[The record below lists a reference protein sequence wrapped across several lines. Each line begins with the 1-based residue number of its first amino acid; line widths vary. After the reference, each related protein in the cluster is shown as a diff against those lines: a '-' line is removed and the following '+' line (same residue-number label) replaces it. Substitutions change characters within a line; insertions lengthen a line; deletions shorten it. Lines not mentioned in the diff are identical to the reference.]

1 MNPKQLEFAL
11 NPLSKIGLSEPLL
24 DSYFEWSDKLEELSD
39 IDSAITNYTI
49 DKEDCKGEILIPFIH
64 SAAQTDYLLS
74 FIAHAFRCRGY
85 NPLFISCR
93 GTLPMCF
100 RKKEHPDNDG
110 TCVGCKYKSD
120 RIFDTFGFETVSIS
134 EYAGSPETMQIPDSR
149 EKILNL
155 EYSGVDVSNLA
166 MASSRKHLRKYN
178 VDLDDKEDNQIYTKY
193 LQSAIYFVEFVN
205 SILDERD
212 IIATIGNHPAYVYG
226 GAILEATAESE
237 LPAISFG
244 GGYYREDAILF
255 GNMKNRMGFEQ
266 FSDLNTLQK
275 IVEQELDPEE
285 QKEIEYYMQGRRD
298 GSTIR
303 EINQYIGSHDKELS
317 LNTHA
322 TTGCLFTN
330 LLWDGSLSGSAVT
343 FENPLEWVKETVEYV
358 DGMEDLQLIIKP
370 HPAEAHRETHIKIS
384 DWVRSELDVPDN
396 VYLLEP
402 DTSISPYEIMEK
414 IDFSIVYN
422 STVGLESAYDGVP
435 VITTGDTHYKYLGFT
450 YDPQTPAEYFD
461 LLNDASRL
469 ELSENDQ
476 SRARRYAHFLLVD
489 RHISIEKL
497 DTINQIHTI
506 SHEEIAESN
515 ILDDV
520 IEQILENERSIRVNV
535 VG

>member
-1 MNPKQLEFAL
+1 MDPKQLEFAL

-24 DSYFEWSDKLEELSD
+24 DSYFEYSNKLQELSE
-39 IDSAITNYTI
+39 IDSAIKNYNLN
-49 DKEDCKGEILIPFIH
+49 KEDCKGDILIPFIH

-120 RIFDTFGFETVSIS
+120 RIFHAFEFEIVSIS
-134 EYAGSPETMQIPDSR
+134 EYAGSPETIQIPNSR
-149 EKILNL
+149 EKMLNL
-155 EYSGVDVSNLA
+155 EYNGVDVSNLA

-178 VDLDDKEDNQIYTKY
+178 INLDNKEDNQIYTNY
-193 LQSAIYFVEFVN
+193 LRSAIYFVDFVK
-205 SILDERD
+205 SILNKRD
-212 IIATIGNHPAYVYG
+212 VIATVGNHPAYVYG
-226 GAILEATAESE
+226 GAILEATAELG

-266 FSDLNTLQK
+266 FSDLDTLQK
-275 IVEQELDPEE
+275 IVEQELDSEE
-285 QKEIEYYMQGRRD
+285 RKKTEYYMQGRRD

-303 EINQYIGSHDKELS
+303 EINQYVENHDEELS
-317 LNTHA
+317 LNNHA

-343 FENPLEWVKETVEYV
+343 FKNPLEWVKETVEYV
-358 DGMEDLQLIIKP
+358 NGMEDLQLIIKP
-370 HPAEAHRETHIKIS
+370 HPAEAHRETNIKIS
-384 DWVRSELDVPDN
+384 DRIRSELNVPDN
-396 VYLLEP
+396 IHLLEP
-402 DTSISPYEIMEK
+402 DTGITPYDIMEK
-414 IDFSIVYN
+414 VDFSIVYN
-422 STVGLESAYDGVP
+422 STVGLEAAYDYVP

-461 LLNDASRL
+461 LLDDASQL
-469 ELSENDQ
+469 ELSEKEQ
-476 SRARRYAHFLLVD
+476 SRAIRYAHFLLID

-497 DTINQIHTI
+497 DTIDQIHTI
-506 SHEEIAESN
+506 SHEKIAESK

-520 IEQILENERSIRVNV
+520 IEQILENERSIRVS
-535 VG
+535 